1 MPAVRRRV
9 PDVLVVP
16 VEHDAKFKLTS
27 NLNLKVPALRALVK
41 STGSRLIV
49 GSPKQERQGKVNL
62 KR

>member
-1 MPAVRRRV
+1 M
-9 PDVLVVP
+9 LVVP